1 MQVSRACNGGY
12 GMAEHAAP
20 AVAVVDDHRLFLMGF
35 SLLLERLDTS
45 CTVESFDT
53 PAELLKAIDAG
64 RRFDLVIC
72 DLLMGGMNGL
82 AFTAALRA
90 RHRVPVLMI
99 SGINTPPPL
108 DEMRQLDA
116 QGFVHKSCDDDILI
130 EAIETVLAGGTYF
143 TDAGE
148 SGAVARP
155 AVFGNVPDEI
165 GDGAV
170 VPVLTA
176 RQMEILRLISG
187 GAANKEIARALSIS
201 ENTVKTHL
209 RQIFELLRVNKRT
222 ACVRA
227 AQSLGIL

>member
-1 MQVSRACNGGY
+1 
-12 GMAEHAAP
+12 
-20 AVAVVDDHRLFLMGF
+20 
-35 SLLLERLDTS
+35 
-45 CTVESFDT
+45 
-53 PAELLKAIDAG
+53 
-64 RRFDLVIC
+64 
-72 DLLMGGMNGL
+72 
-82 AFTAALRA
+82 
-90 RHRVPVLMI
+90 MI